1 MPALATHHFPTPAP
15 CRPLRLPG
23 PARRGAAL
31 TGARVAVAPRADI
44 LSAMLQRQR
53 ELQSSGLYQRASTC
67 LLLTPARVRR
77 QVGLQ
82 VVREYGLPDCMV
94 RVLQVSVGS

>member
-1 MPALATHHFPTPAP
+1 
-15 CRPLRLPG
+15 
-23 PARRGAAL
+23 
-31 TGARVAVAPRADI
+31 
-44 LSAMLQRQR
+44 MLQRQR